1 MKLLLGAGVQKS
13 GAMMTKILILVCALS
28 TPVEECS
35 PMNAISAL
43 RGPDV
48 QNSIMCG
55 LYGQSQLAQSAIG
68 PQAGSEYEKIV
79 CSTGGSG

>member
-1 MKLLLGAGVQKS
+1 
-13 GAMMTKILILVCALS
+13 MTKILILVCSLS

-35 PMNAISAL
+35 PMNAVSAM

-48 QNSIMCG
+48 PNYMMCG

-68 PQAGSEYEKIV
+68 PQQDSEYEKIV
-79 CSTGGSG
+79 CSTGGAG